1 MLCLISF
8 ASLPSVAQEN
18 LDTADRKNG
27 RDSSETNIARPD
39 SSATTVDIP
48 YYQVEDAPLKQTV
61 AATDTNAFSP
71 DPVKAVWY
79 SALCPGLGQIYNRS
93 YWKLP
98 ILIGGY
104 LGLIYA
110 TNWNARYFNDYSRP
124 IAMRWIMTPIPTV
137 SSIFSPI
144 IDVTI
149 PSGSRPTWLG
159 CKVL

>member
-1 MLCLISF
+1 M
-8 ASLPSVAQEN
+8 PSVAQEN

-48 YYQVEDAPLKQTV
+48 YYRVEDAPLKQTV

-110 TNWNARYFNDYSRP
+110 TNCVSRC
-124 IAMRWIMTPIPTV
+124 
-137 SSIFSPI
+137 
-144 IDVTI
+144 D
-149 PSGSRPTWLG
+149 G
-159 CKVL
+159 